1 MLCWPHLCCLLSAPS
16 GGGRELSVSYV
27 VASTGYLCLGRP
39 RLANS
44 QSVLVQHT
52 GDTET
57 QTDPT
62 PSSYNIQLQPR
73 ALTGETGGT
82 GATFQDVRLYQVLLA
97 HESFVRIR

>member
-16 GGGRELSVSYV
+16 GGGREVSVSYV

-57 QTDPT
+57 QTDP
-62 PSSYNIQLQPR
+62 P
-73 ALTGETGGT
+73 LTT
-82 GATFQDVRLYQVLLA
+82 Y
-97 HESFVRIR
+97 SFSLED